1 MPMSAMSQQAA
12 SRRKRSNTRSAKS
25 RASEGRRELP
35 RREILGLV
43 VAMLAVLFSL
53 SLISHRADIARP
65 NWIGDAGRFIAELA
79 YMLVGVGSW
88 ALAGLALLGAF
99 NMLRRVEQP
108 QRFTAWIG
116 GILLLVAGT
125 GFLDLILP
133 SATLCA
139 EPLGGML
146 GDAVSGAA
154 TDIVGKIGGGILLLT
169 SFAIGVILATGVSV
183 VDLSARIMQRAAVL
197 NPAPALGSAR
207 EGLSARLA
215 SWREARAEAREER
228 RAAKEARRAERELEK
243 EAKKAESDDDD
254 DMRLYEDDLV
264 DEPDVDEL
272 SVPFDDDVLPLEE
285 PAAKHG
291 HAERSFAFRSNELSE
306 TELHD
311 SEYDDESW
319 VPESEAGDDESAAE
333 KGDHQP
339 EIVRPQL
346 KRSPSLSVPG
356 EGARVAAGAVAPE
369 SAAGAVAAVATP
381 AAAAHPAGEHAR
393 GVLERLRK
401 ERADGP
407 PRREESAPPAVLE
420 RNAERFA
427 ASTEARYSRED
438 SADWRIENPMETPT
452 RDVSSYIGGAAPIAD
467 GGLAHEPEE
476 SSQADEREEPRGALA
491 QRLEQRPAVRSAE
504 TELRAAADEREKD
517 AYAAPSDTT
526 GEESDEDE
534 SPTRPVVRPIEKEG
548 RQDVGTVEPT
558 AAEAPSPEAVS
569 DGPMIV
575 ESDAQRFRRS
585 ADDLERESLNAIRA
599 ERVRGSWEYPPL
611 SFLRFEE
618 SETRLDEHALRA
630 TASALE
636 DALATHKVNGRVT
649 GICPGPIVTRF
660 EFEPEPGTK
669 LNKIANLSKELAMA
683 LKAETVRIIAPIPGK
698 GCVGIELPNDERETV
713 YLKEILADKTF
724 TGARSKLTMALGK
737 DVEGFPVVA
746 NLAKMPHLLVAGTT
760 GSGKSVSVNAMITS
774 LLYNASPDDVRL
786 ILIDPKQLEFAI
798 YEDVPHLLLPVVT
811 DVNKAATALQW
822 AVQEMERRYGLMKDL
837 KVRNVEGYNDKLESL
852 HQQLERDHA
861 QGRGAESR
869 AAKKLGEL
877 DDDDRPRHRHMPY
890 IVVVVDEFADL
901 IMNVGKDVEVAVA
914 RLAQKARAAGIH
926 VILATQRPSTDV
938 VTGLIKSNFPT
949 RISFRLIS
957 GTDSR
962 VILDGMGAENLLG
975 MGDMLF
981 RPPGSSELVRVHGAF
996 VEEEEIENV
1005 VDFLKDQREAE
1016 YDESILSAAI
1026 SGEGGEDE
1034 EVDELFEEA
1043 VECCVEAGEA
1053 SISMIQRRLRIG
1065 YNRAARIIDEMERQG
1080 IIGPASGGSSRR
1092 EVLMRR

>member
-1 MPMSAMSQQAA
+1 
-12 SRRKRSNTRSAKS
+12 
-25 RASEGRRELP
+25 
-35 RREILGLV
+35 
-43 VAMLAVLFSL
+43 MLAVLFSL
-53 SLISHRADIARP
+53 SLISHRADIERP
-65 NWIGDAGRFIAELA
+65 NWIGDAGRFVAELA

-99 NMLRRVEQP
+99 NMLRRVEQR

-116 GILLLVAGT
+116 GVLLLVAGT

-133 SATLCA
+133 AATLCA

-169 SFAIGVILATGVSV
+169 GFAIGVILATGVSV
-183 VDLSARIMQRAAVL
+183 VDLSARIMQRATVL
-197 NPAPALGSAR
+197 NPAPALAGAR
-207 EGLSARLA
+207 AGLSARLA
-215 SWREARAEAREER
+215 SWRETRAEAREER
-228 RAAKEARRAERELEK
+228 RAAKEARRAAREQEK
-243 EAKKAESDDDD
+243 EARKAGADEETGALSYDDDSAD
-254 DMRLYEDDLV
+254 EHDL
-264 DEPDVDEL
+264 DEL
-272 SVPFDDDVLPLEE
+272 SASDEEDVHALEE
-285 PAAKHG
+285 RAPKRDDAG
-291 HAERSFAFRSNELSE
+291 RSFAFRSTELSE
-306 TELHD
+306 ADL
-311 SEYDDESW
+311 DDAAFEDEPW
-319 VPESEAGDDESAAE
+319 APEREAGTADTAAPNTAAPNAPRP
-333 KGDHQP
+333 P

-346 KRSPSLSVPG
+346 KRSPPLSAPG
-356 EGARVAAGAVAPE
+356 EDANVVAGAATLEP
-369 SAAGAVAAVATP
+369 AAGAVAAAAATGVAATP
-381 AAAAHPAGEHAR
+381 GAAAHPAGEHAR
-393 GVLERLRK
+393 GVLERLRQ
-401 ERADGP
+401 ERAGGP
-407 PRREESAPPAVLE
+407 PLREKSAPPAVLE

-452 RDVSSYIGGAAPIAD
+452 RDVSSYIGGAAPVAV
-467 GGLAHEPEE
+467 GGLAHEPQE
-476 SSQADEREEPRGALA
+476 SSQADEREEPRNGLA
-491 QRLEQRPAVRSAE
+491 QRLQSPALATERRTAE
-504 TELRAAADEREKD
+504 DEYPDEPDDASWDAAGDE
-517 AYAAPSDTT
+517 P
-526 GEESDEDE
+526 DEDD
-534 SPTRPVVRPIEKEG
+534 SPTRPVVRPIEKERG
-548 RQDVGTVEPT
+548 ADASVANAA
-558 AAEAPSPEAVS
+558 AAESPREEVVS
-569 DGPMIV
+569 EGPMIV

-1005 VDFLKDQREAE
+1005 VDFLKEQREAE